1 MANPRMK
8 HAKLF
13 NTQVQMVFGTLYNMS
28 VHAQIIMS
36 KTSKIDDLNVFIR
49 VPLFFQL
56 QYNSALYKEQYSN
69 IRYITLL
76 AYS

>member
-13 NTQVQMVFGTLYNMS
+13 NTQVQMVSGILYNMS
-28 VHAQIIMS
+28 VHTQIIMS

-49 VPLFFQL
+49 VPLFFNFSIIL
-56 QYNSALYKEQYSN
+56 LYIKNN
-69 IRYITLL
+69 IVTFDI
-76 AYS
+76 SHF